1 MDRRCLAIG
10 GVRLTLF
17 GMDISK
23 HIQAIVDTLGT
34 DAERIPLRRA
44 VRLCLVDLD
53 ALRNRGFTW
62 ETIAARLTRAGA
74 RDKRGRAIAAH
85 NLRTEYAR
93 LASERDLEDPSIRP
107 TAASP
112 IYLEPEPARKPI
124 INSVG
129 SRVLDAS
136 SAAPRV
142 GRLAEIL
149 KTRPR
154 PVQLD
159 D

>member
-1 MDRRCLAIG
+1 MD
-10 GVRLTLF
+10 T
-17 GMDISK
+17 SK
-23 HIQAIVDTLGT
+23 HVQAIVDTLGT

-44 VRLCLVDLD
+44 VRFCLADLD
-53 ALRNRGFTW
+53 ALRNRGLTW

-93 LASERDLEDPSIRP
+93 LASVRDLENLGVRRTAPS
-107 TAASP
+107 SLN
-112 IYLEPEPARKPI
+112 LEPESARKPI
-124 INSVG
+124 IKSVG

-136 SAAPRV
+136 SAAPCV